1 MRKNTVSRRS
11 FIRRAGAIAAAGM
24 AAPAFLQAAE
34 SAPPSRKLSIAFI
47 GVGGRGD
54 ANLDG
59 LAPGNDVVALC
70 DVDFRQGK
78 GAFEK
83 FSGAKRYQDFRRM
96 FDEMEKSIDVVAVS
110 TPDHTHAV
118 AALAAI
124 RRGKHVYCEKPL
136 AHSVG
141 ECRALAAAA
150 KEKGIVTQLGN
161 QGHASEDIR
170 KLVEWVHDGAIGKV
184 HTIHAA
190 CDAVHCRIG
199 DLPRRSEKHE
209 VPKELDWELW
219 LGPVARRDYHPMYLP
234 GAWRAW
240 KPFGNG
246 TIGDWVCH
254 VVDPSF
260 WALELGAPR
269 TVRAVKLLDYDPVQ
283 HADTFARGE
292 IFEMEFPARGERGP
306 VKLFWYSGVERIPR
320 PEGLE
325 PDKQP
330 PGTGAVLIG
339 DKGVITHGSHGAG
352 GVRLVPE
359 SRMKEYKQPSPT
371 LPRVRGHHEDF
382 LDAIREGKKA
392 GSDFAAY
399 GAPLTEIA
407 MLGIIAASFPGRKL
421 TWDTEAMRFT
431 DCDEANALV
440 APKGREGW
448 A

>member
-1 MRKNTVSRRS
+1 MSQNRLSRRS

-24 AAPAFLQAAE
+24 AAPAFLRAAE

-96 FDEMEKSIDVVAVS
+96 FDEMEKSIDAVAVS

-124 RRGKHVYCEKPL
+124 RRGKHTYCEKPL

-141 ECRALAAAA
+141 QCRTLAAAA
-150 KEKGIVTQLGN
+150 KEKGVVTQLGN
-161 QGHASEDIR
+161 QGHSSEDIR
-170 KLVEWVHDGAIGKV
+170 KLVEWVRDGAIGKV

-190 CDAVHCRIG
+190 CDAVHCRIA
-199 DLPRRSEKHE
+199 DLPRRAEKHE

-219 LGPVARRDYHPMYLP
+219 LGPAARRDYHPMYLP

-269 TVRAVKLLDYDPVQ
+269 TIRAVKLLDYDPVQ

-292 IFEMEFPARGERGP
+292 VFEMEFPARGDRGP

-325 PDKQP
+325 ADKQP

-339 DKGVITHGSHGAG
+339 DKGVIAHGSHGAG
-352 GVRLVPE
+352 GVHLVPD
-359 SRMKEYKQPSPT
+359 SRMKEYRQPSPT

-440 APKGREGW
+440 APKGRAGW